1 MMSACIQFYITDA
14 IQNYTLYSST
24 ELYGPTIPVA
34 YKAAYMEQFPL
45 LLITILG
52 TEEKCYSFVAQ
63 VAVATTIT
71 QIATYSK

>member
-1 MMSACIQFYITDA
+1 MMSVCIQFYITDA

-45 LLITILG
+45 ILVTILG
-52 TEEKCYSFVAQ
+52 TEEKCYSAQ
-63 VAVATTIT
+63 VAVATAIT